1 MTFAGDITT
10 SGAQAQG
17 VFIQSIGGASGS
29 GGKGDSWFD
38 SDSGLASVPG
48 PGGEATISYANG
60 TITTKGDEASAILVE
75 SVGGFAGSS
84 GGASGFVGYGANGAS
99 GGDGNTVTT
108 TLNAVSVATTGNSS
122 IGLSALSVGGGGG
135 VGSKDDGFVTIGA
148 AGGAGGAGGNV
159 TVTLTDT
166 NTITTKGDDA
176 SGIFV
181 LSAGGGGGT
190 SGGNEGVVALG
201 GAGGKG
207 GNGDVATFSA
217 DGNTTITT
225 EGEYAVGV
233 MISSIGN
240 GGGKSTSPT
249 GPWALGANG
258 GDGGSGSDVTFD
270 LKSGTLGVTTQGSI
284 ADGVLISSV
293 GGGGGHGGS
302 SLAALDIIKPV
313 LGSQGGDGGS
323 GGDITVT
330 SEGGSVDIETSGFKS
345 NGFVAQSIGGGGGT
359 GGNVVNVDI
368 GLTFNQQTA
377 ALATTAAHH
386 GGTVNVGNKDT
397 VGLTGSVTT
406 HGATSS
412 ALLVQSVGGGGGSA
426 GNSIEAGS
434 TLEFNHDM
442 GAGGQDGGTGG
453 DVTVNSKTDAT
464 TDGDHADGILVQSIG
479 GGGGQSSNVIDANVG
494 GEISQFI
501 GNQGSSAGTA
511 GSAGAVWVQTDST
524 VETKGDNALGVV
536 AQSIGGGG
544 GKAGYTVDGD
554 VSINAGISLGSSGG
568 AGGSSGTVELT
579 TAGSVTT
586 SGNLSTGVMAQ
597 SVAGGGGTAG
607 TTVNG
612 NAGISLSY
620 THGGNGGLG
629 GMASDITL
637 INNASVT
644 TAGSGATG
652 VLAQSMGGGGGSGGV
667 TASASFGI
675 VGDLNIAHG
684 GDGGNGGT
692 AGKVTL
698 TNTENIKTSGD
709 SSHGVFA
716 QSLGGSGG
724 VGGFLGTG
732 AGSAG
737 PISASVNVSVGG
749 SGGKGSTADTVDI
762 TNSGQITTAGY
773 HSTGITAQ
781 SVGGNGGDGGAII
794 AGAIDLSSDGS
805 GSVNVSVGGDG
816 GDSGTAKAVTVT
828 NNSGGDITTSGHLS
842 YGIFAQSIGGNGGKG
857 GGSYAFTLSG
867 STGPTVDAS
876 VSIGG
881 NGGSGSVGSSVTV
894 ENDATLKT
902 SGGNSHGIYAQ
913 SVGGNGGVGAY
924 GFAFAGDFFYKPGD
938 NNLDVNANVALG
950 GSGGSG
956 EDAGSVTVQNNG
968 DISTQTET
976 AYGIYAQSVGG
987 GGGDGG
993 QAGSH
998 TFGYT
1003 KKQTKTDEGKS
1014 YSLNFT
1020 MGGDQGVSGDGNDVS
1035 VTHSAGT
1042 ISTVGNASYA
1052 IYAQSV
1058 GGGGGNSGNGS
1069 PGLKGWVADIKN
1081 TGEFL
1086 DDLYDTY
1093 KDVKGFPKDE
1103 LSFEIDI
1110 GGQAGASGTGGNVTV
1125 ENDATLTT
1133 TGDSGTAIFAQSVG
1147 GGGGSGGDGSQG
1159 LLTSITVARSGSG
1172 GGNGGNVAVTNSG
1185 NISTGGSGAMGIYA
1199 QSVGGG
1205 GGSAGDI
1212 ESSIVTAVANF
1223 YETMGAQIFGK
1234 DNGGQGGDGGD
1245 VNITST
1251 GQINTANENAHGI
1264 WVQSVGGSGGAGGNL
1279 GSKTDSVSI
1288 GSAGDA
1294 GNSGYVDI
1302 AIDGLINVKGT
1313 GSHGIFAQS
1322 ASGTD
1327 GYSGGVKMRIAG
1339 TVKTEGAN
1347 ARAILAQSSEIGTD
1361 DPQGSESS
1369 GSTQCKDAE
1378 CRGTSHIYVNKG
1390 GLVET
1395 TNSSA
1400 YETIAISGGR
1410 SNYNSDGS
1418 LSYSNMIQ
1426 NEGTI
1431 QSANADSVVIAND
1444 SQGALRIHNWN
1455 GGILSGSL
1463 QLDDSN
1469 RTEFENLQAAYF
1481 HAGKTVYLGKLGNY
1495 TGYDGSTMSPY
1506 GQNIVG
1512 TSTVSLGETYAEAGT
1527 LWIDVQQN
1535 STGTV
1540 LNDQIVFDGLAQGAQ
1555 INLTGVI
1562 QPVWVGSTTLSSGNT
1577 GVLHIVSLTNDANL
1591 KTMTATLVNTPTVTY
1606 TLSNKTSDIFVNY
1619 TIDYTGSAAGIELG
1633 NNALSYARYLSSAMA
1648 AIEATA
1654 SGNTEEA
1661 SMHATTILNTTSA
1674 DKLAAIEATASGD
1687 TEEALSMHATTILNT
1702 TSADELAAIYGS
1714 HTPEESLIGATRAVS
1729 ASHRLNQLMQ
1739 SCPTLDPTTGT
1750 DFLRQNDCAWV
1761 QAIGSHLNQ
1770 NATGESPEFSETTWG
1785 IALGSQREIAADTFI
1800 EIVGQFETL
1809 SIDGDNFSQ
1818 DGERY
1823 SLGLALK
1830 KEIGRFTLSTALT
1843 GGIYSLNYDRA
1854 YKSSQIWQ
1862 QANSDIDGGFLGAE
1876 VRASAVF
1883 LGQSGY
1889 YAKPSAALAYT
1900 QVWQDSFTESGNGLL
1915 NWDVGSVSDGWLA
1928 MTPMIELGRAFSGN
1942 DHSMLAFIRAGL
1954 TVVLNKPSM
1963 DASSTLVDADASLG
1977 ELNFTM
1983 GTDRCQG
1990 DLTVG
1995 FDAQLQDNLSL
2006 SIRAQTALSTNS
2018 YDYGG
2023 SAKLEFRF

>member
-10 SGAQAQG
+10 SGVQAQG
-17 VFIQSIGGASGS
+17 VFIQSIGGASGN
-29 GGKGDSWFD
+29 GGNADSWVDGNAGF
-38 SDSGLASVPG
+38 ASVPG
-48 PGGEATISYANG
+48 PGGEATVSYANG
-60 TITTKGDEASAILVE
+60 TIRTKGDEAGGILVE
-75 SVGGFAGSS
+75 SVGGFAGNA
-84 GGASGFVGYGANGAS
+84 GGATGFVGYGANGGSA
-99 GGDGNTVTT
+99 GDGRTVTA
-108 TLNAVSVATTGNSS
+108 TLNAVSVDTTGNYSN
-122 IGLSALSVGGGGG
+122 GLSALSVGGGGG
-135 VGSKDDGFVTIGA
+135 VGSKDDGFIAIGA
-148 AGGAGGAGGNV
+148 KAGAGGVGGNV

-190 SGGNEGVVALG
+190 SGGNDGVVALG
-201 GAGGKG
+201 GDGGKG
-207 GNGDVATFSA
+207 GNGGKAAFSA

-233 MISSIGN
+233 MISSIGD
-240 GGGKSTSPT
+240 GGGKSTSPK
-249 GPWALGANG
+249 GPWALGAKG

-270 LKSGTLGVTTQGSI
+270 LKSGTLGVTTQDKI
-284 ADGVLISSV
+284 ADGVLISSI

-302 SLAALDIIKPV
+302 SLAALDIIKPI

-330 SEGGSVDIETSGFKS
+330 SEGGSVDIETFAFKS

-377 ALATTAAHH
+377 ASNTITAHH
-386 GGTVNVGNKDT
+386 GGTVNVGAKDT

-426 GNSIEAGS
+426 GNNIEAGS

-442 GAGGQDGGTGG
+442 GADGQYGGTGG
-453 DVTVNSKTDAT
+453 NVTVNSKTDAT

-494 GEISQFI
+494 GEFSQFV

-544 GKAGYTVDGD
+544 GKAGYTFGGD
-554 VSINAGISLGSSGG
+554 VSISSGSIALGSSGG
-568 AGGSSGTVELT
+568 TGGSSGTVDLT

-586 SGNLSTGVMAQ
+586 HGHLSTGVMAQ
-597 SVAGGGGTAG
+597 SVAGGGGTSG

-612 NAGISLSY
+612 DAGISLGY

-637 INNASVT
+637 TNNASVT

-652 VLAQSMGGGGGSGGV
+652 ILAQSMGGGGGSGGV
-667 TASASFGI
+667 TASGSFSI
-675 VGDLNIAHG
+675 MGDLSIAHG
-684 GDGGNGGT
+684 GNGGDGGT

-698 TNTENIKTSGD
+698 TNTKNINTSGD

-737 PISASVNVSVGG
+737 LISTSVNVSVGG
-749 SGGKGSTADTVDI
+749 SGGAGSTADTVDI
-762 TNSGQITTAGY
+762 TNSGQITTGGY
-773 HSTGITAQ
+773 QSTGITAQ
-781 SVGGNGGDGGAII
+781 SIGGNGGDGGAII
-794 AGAIDLSSDGS
+794 AAAIDLSSEGG

-828 NNSGGDITTSGHLS
+828 NNSGGDITTNGHLS

-857 GGSYAFTLSG
+857 GGSYAYTVSG
-867 STGPTVDAS
+867 SSGPTFQTT

-881 NGGSGSVGSSVTV
+881 SGGNGSVGSSVTV
-894 ENDATLKT
+894 ENQATLKT
-902 SGGNSHGIYAQ
+902 SGGNAHGIYAQ

-924 GFAFAGDFFYKPGD
+924 GSASALNFYLAPKNKNPSFSVD
-938 NNLDVNANVALG
+938 VALG
-950 GSGGSG
+950 GSGGNG

-968 DISTQTET
+968 DISTRTET
-976 AYGIYAQSVGG
+976 SYGIYAQSVGG

-1003 KKQTKTDEGKS
+1003 NKQKKTDEGKS
-1014 YSLNFT
+1014 YSLKYA
-1020 MGGDQGVSGDGNDVS
+1020 MGGNSGASGDGNDVS
-1035 VTHSAGT
+1035 VTHSEGT
-1042 ISTVGNASYA
+1042 ISTAGNASYA

-1069 PGLKGWVADIKN
+1069 PGLKGWVADIKK
-1081 TGEFL
+1081 TFDFL
-1086 DDLYDTY
+1086 HDIYETY
-1093 KDVKGFPKDE
+1093 KGVKGFPKDE

-1125 ENDATLTT
+1125 ENDATLST

-1185 NISTGGSGAMGIYA
+1185 NISTEGSGAMGIYA

-1212 ESSIVTAVANF
+1212 ESSIVTGVANF
-1223 YETMGAQIFGK
+1223 YETLGAQIFGK

-1251 GQINTANENAHGI
+1251 GQIHTANKNAHGI

-1279 GSKTDSVSI
+1279 GSDTDSASI

-1339 TVKTEGAN
+1339 TVKAEGEN
-1347 ARAILAQSSEIGTD
+1347 ARAILAQSSETGTD
-1361 DPQGSESS
+1361 DPQGDKGG
-1369 GSTQCKDAE
+1369 GSAQCKDDE

-1395 TNSSA
+1395 THSSA
-1400 YETIAISGGR
+1400 YETIVISGGR
-1410 SNYNSDGS
+1410 SSYNSDGS

-1431 QSANADSVVIAND
+1431 QSADANSVVIAND
-1444 SQGALRIHNWN
+1444 FQGALRIHNLS
-1455 GGILSGSL
+1455 GGILAGSL

-1469 RTEFENLQAAYF
+1469 RTEFENLQGAYF

-1654 SGNTEEA
+1654 SG
-1661 SMHATTILNTTSA
+1661 
-1674 DKLAAIEATASGD
+1674 D
-1687 TEEALSMHATTILNT
+1687 TKEALSMHATTILNT

-1818 DGERY
+1818 DGKRY

-1862 QANSDIDGGFLGAE
+1862 QADSDIDGGFLGAE

-1889 YAKPSAALAYT
+1889 YTKPSAALAYT
-1900 QVWQDSFTESGNGLL
+1900 QVWQNSFTESGNGLL

-1928 MTPMIELGRAFSGN
+1928 MTPMIELGRAFSVN

-1954 TVVLNKPSM
+1954 TVVLNEPSM